1 METLIKIYIVG
12 VAVLSAVMTLAAFT
26 AVVIGLVLLWR
37 LL

>member
-1 METLIKIYIVG
+1 MEKALTIYIVA

-26 AVVIGLVLLWR
+26 CMVIGLVLLWR